1 MGFTCAEKKVFG
13 VGYHKTG
20 TTSLSQA
27 LTWLG
32 YNSLHVG
39 GASQNFT
46 KKFISNDVV
55 PILDGVFKDGWDA
68 LVSIWPTLYFKYDQV
83 YPNSKFVL
91 TTREVDSWWKSISEW
106 RTKTEQRILKRFPD
120 KDATDK
126 IFIQKRPTYEEIF
139 YLDLYGCVLSDE
151 SSFKFRYEQ
160 HNRNVIDYF
169 TRKERL
175 NDLLILPLEEESK
188 VKWELLCGFLNKEG
202 IINTEYPHLQKG
214 K

>member
-1 MGFTCAEKKVFG
+1 MSFTCAEKKVFG

-27 LTWLG
+27 LIWLG
-32 YNSLHVG
+32 YNSFHVG
-39 GASQNFT
+39 GVSQNFT
-46 KKFISNDVV
+46 TKFMNNGVI
-55 PILDGVFKDGWDA
+55 PTLDSIFKEWNA
-68 LVSIWPTLYFKYDQV
+68 LVSVWSTLYFKYDEV
-83 YPNSKFVL
+83 YPNSKFIL

-106 RTKTEQRILKRFPD
+106 RIKTECHILGRFPNGT
-120 KDATDK
+120 TDK
-126 IFIQKRPTYEEIF
+126 MFVQKRPTFNDLF
-139 YLDLYGCVLSDE
+139 YLDLYGCILSDE

-202 IINTEYPHLQKG
+202 VIKTEYPHLQKG